1 MRAPLLALL
10 VAPLALTACGP
21 SEGTPGV
28 PAPDL
33 VVHVSGLACE
43 RCAAGLASALGGL
56 DGVRDVAVDLNEGDQ
71 RARVALADGAAV
83 TEAAVRRAVGDAGF
97 VTRRV
102 DLDPMPPA
110 RP

>member
-21 SEGTPGV
+21 SEATSGV

-43 RCAAGLASALGGL
+43 RCADGLANALGDL
-56 DGVRDVAVDLNEGDQ
+56 DGVRDVAVDLDEGDQ
-71 RARVALADGAAV
+71 RARVARVDGATV
-83 TEAAVRRAVGDAGF
+83 TEAAVRRAVADAGF

-102 DLDPMPPA
+102 DSSPT